1 MDAIAESMLHF
12 SGQAGV
18 EGIMLK
24 KMGLAAA
31 AFGAMGAVPAFA
43 DDSCQ
48 APPVPPSVDGATATR
63 DQLVAAVNAAKSYI
77 SASDA
82 YQQCIG
88 DYIAA
93 QKADA
98 AKNKTTFDPAIEQA
112 ETAKVDANQASKQRV
127 GDAVNAA
134 VGAYK
139 SAHPN

>member
-1 MDAIAESMLHF
+1 
-12 SGQAGV
+12 
-18 EGIMLK
+18 MLK
-24 KMGLAAA
+24 RMGLAVAL
-31 AFGAMGAVPAFA
+31 GAMGTVPAFA

-48 APPVPPSVDGATATR
+48 APPVPPPIDGATATR
-63 DQLVAAVNAAKSYI
+63 DQVVAAVNAAKSYI
-77 SASDA
+77 AASDA

-98 AKNKTTFDPAIEQA
+98 AKNKVPFDPAIEQA
-112 ETAKVDANQASKQRV
+112 ESAKVDANQASKQRV

-139 SAHPN
+139 KAHPN